1 MGYLDQQRVDLGAD
15 SQEDGKVSTAV
26 LNRRAATIDT
36 ALQRTGDTDQSKR
49 FQLTRELAEIQ
60 IELGQGE
67 GAWENAMSG
76 FQWHIDAAR
85 WQEAVLDC
93 DTLFRSDQPDALVAL
108 GHGLWLSIT
117 FPVDPELTV
126 AQLRHVIDETPADSD
141 GAAVAAAMAA
151 YVVELRGN
159 VNGNDDA
166 SLVVGQL
173 LNDVSRRHGSVGNS
187 EQFDAWFQRLELG
200 DPAKLAVR
208 MRNIID
214 VLVQDQWWIDRN
226 ALQAQIPAEA

>member
-1 MGYLDQQRVDLGAD
+1 MGYLDRQRVDLGAD
-15 SQEDGKVSTAV
+15 SQEDGKVSIAA
-26 LNRRAATIDT
+26 LMRRAETIDT
-36 ALQRTGDTDQSKR
+36 ELARLGDAERPRR
-49 FQLTRELAEIQ
+49 FQLGRDLAEIQ
-60 IELGQGE
+60 IELDQGKA
-67 GAWENAMSG
+67 AWENVMRG
-76 FQWHIDAAR
+76 FLWHVGTAC
-85 WQEAVLDC
+85 WPQAVLDC
-93 DTLFRSDQPDALVAL
+93 DTLFRTGEPDALIAL

-159 VNGNDDA
+159 SSGNDDA

-173 LNDVSRRHGSVGNS
+173 LNDVSRRHGGVENA

-200 DPAKLAVR
+200 EPAKLTIR

-214 VLVQDQWWIDRN
+214 VLVQDQWWIDRD
-226 ALQAQIPAEA
+226 ALQAQIPNGA